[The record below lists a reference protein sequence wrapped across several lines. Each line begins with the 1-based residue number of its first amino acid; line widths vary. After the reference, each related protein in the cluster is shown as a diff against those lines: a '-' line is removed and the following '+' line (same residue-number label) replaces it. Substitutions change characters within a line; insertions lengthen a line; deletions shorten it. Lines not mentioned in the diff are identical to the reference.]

1 MRFLGLL
8 QVANIMPKN
17 ARKAPLHE
25 KTAEKYGRS
34 RAYATIVA
42 AIKSAAATSINIKAV
57 L

>member
-25 KTAEKYGRS
+25 KAAEKYGRS
-34 RAYATIVA
+34 RAYATIIA
-42 AIKSAAATSINIKAV
+42 TIKSTAATSINIKAV